1 MRLWKAVT
9 LTGGTKAY
17 WMIGAMI
24 GTIVTAR
31 FLGPQGRGVIA
42 AATSWLAL
50 FVTCGHFSLANVIV
64 YLLGGQERAR
74 LLPVVAGSVMAL
86 TAATTLLGWTIAAAM
101 HLLTHG
107 RIFQHI
113 APAVLVIAFAGLPF
127 LLWMEN
133 GNSLLIVL
141 GDLKRL
147 NFAQAAGT
155 TIGLI
160 LVTLAVGVWKG
171 GVAAALAATL
181 VSYVVVVGL
190 GLTRIVAASRP
201 LSVSRPILRELL
213 GGGVRLHLAAVST
226 FFFTNIAVIL
236 LNEFRPVAEAG
247 FFQLAMQLTLAM
259 QVVPMAIA
267 VVAYSIVTRDGA
279 DRAWREQRT
288 LVLQTM
294 LYGAVAVVVAYVA
307 APIVVPLL
315 AGRAFE
321 PAVPIFRVVAL
332 SIFGMGL
339 SAVMAPQWIARGYF
353 LRVALLAL
361 FAAAVG
367 VVGNYVLVP
376 RYGMAA
382 CAWVMV
388 TSYTIQFAFNAA
400 FAFWIDRRARLEPAL
415 EPLRG

>member
-9 LTGGTKAY
+9 LTSGTKVY

-24 GTIVTAR
+24 GTVITAR

-42 AATSWLAL
+42 AATSWVAL
-50 FVTCGHFSLANVIV
+50 FVTFGHFSLSNVIV

-74 LLPVVAGSVMAL
+74 LLPVVTGSVMAL
-86 TAATTLLGWTIAAAM
+86 TAATTLLGWTIAATL

-133 GNSLLIVL
+133 GNSLLIAL

-147 NFAQAAGT
+147 NLAQAAGT
-155 TIGLI
+155 TAGVV

-181 VSYVVVVGL
+181 VSYVVVVGI
-190 GLTRIVAASRP
+190 GLTRIVGASSP
-201 LSVSRPILRELL
+201 LSVSRAILRQILA
-213 GGGVRLHLAAVST
+213 GGARLHIAAVST

-236 LNEFRPVAEAG
+236 LNQFRPVAEAG
-247 FFQLAMQLTLAM
+247 FFQLSMQLMMAM
-259 QVVPMAIA
+259 HVVPMSIAI
-267 VVAYSIVTRDGA
+267 VAYTIVVRDGA
-279 DRAWREQRT
+279 DGAWREHRT

-294 LYGAVAVVVAYVA
+294 LYAAVATVVAYAA

-321 PAVPIFRVVAL
+321 PAVPVFRIMTL
-332 SIFGMGL
+332 SIFGMAL

-353 LRVALLAL
+353 LRVTMLAIT
-361 FAAAVG
+361 AAAVG
-367 VVGNYVLVP
+367 IAGNYLLIP

-382 CAWVMV
+382 GAWVMV
-388 TSYTIQFAFNAA
+388 ASYMIHVAGNVA
-400 FAFWIDRRARLEPAL
+400 FAIWIERRARLEPAL

>member
-9 LTGGTKAY
+9 LTSGTKTY
-17 WMIGAMI
+17 WMLGAMI
-24 GTIVTAR
+24 GTVITAR

-42 AATSWLAL
+42 AATSWVAL
-50 FVTCGHFSLANVIV
+50 FVTFGHFSLANVIV

-74 LLPVVAGSVMAL
+74 LLPVVTGSVMAL
-86 TAATTLLGWTIAAAM
+86 TAATTLLGWAIAAAM
-101 HLLTHG
+101 HLFTNG
-107 RIFQHI
+107 RIFQHV
-113 APAVLVIAFAGLPF
+113 APPVLAIAFAGLPF

-147 NFAQAAGT
+147 NFAQFAGT
-155 TIGLI
+155 TTGIV
-160 LVTLAVGVWKG
+160 LVALAVGVLRG

-181 VSYVVVVGL
+181 VSYLVVVGI
-190 GLTRIVAASRP
+190 GLSRIVRASRP

-213 GGGVRLHLAAVST
+213 GGGMRLHLAAVST

-236 LNEFRPVAEAG
+236 LNQFRPVAEAG

-259 QVVPMAIA
+259 AVVPLAIA
-267 VVAYSIVTRDGA
+267 VVAYTIVTRDGA
-279 DRAWREQRT
+279 DGAWREHRV
-288 LVLQTM
+288 LVFQTM
-294 LYGAVAVVVAYVA
+294 LYAAVAMVVAYVA

-339 SAVMAPQWIARGYF
+339 STVMAPQWIARGYF
-353 LRVALLAL
+353 LRIALMAL

-367 VVGNYVLVP
+367 VAGNYVFIP
-376 RYGMAA
+376 RHGMAA
-382 CAWVMV
+382 AAWVMV
-388 TSYTIQFAFNAA
+388 TSYTILFAINAA
-400 FAFWIDRRARLEPAL
+400 FAFWIDRRARVEPAL
-415 EPLRG
+415 EPL